1 MSTDITLGWT
11 KEGTAGYVLDDNDVF
26 AIGLGT
32 LTGDAST
39 VEDFFGKIISSKTAV
54 ISNTNLIF
62 GKNTACTA
70 VSSLN
75 LTLNSTTTI
84 SFWLITRW
92 SLTVFSLNFS
102 GGYIDIAGDTTGY
115 VRSSLGSQIPVAFSI
130 GTPYFV
136 RIILNADNT
145 MLVYVNGV
153 LIGSTTFSLRT
164 LNSISCQTSYGFIR
178 DLVISKVAR
187 SGSFVPTNILGY

>member
-39 VEDFFGKIISSKTAV
+39 VEDFYGKIISSKVVAK
-54 ISNTNLIF
+54 SNTNLVF
-62 GKNTACTA
+62 GKNTMEINT
-70 VSSLN
+70 SFLN
-75 LTLNSTTTI
+75 LTLNSTATI
-84 SFWLITRW
+84 SFWLIGNW
-92 SLTVFSLNFS
+92 SATVFTLGFT
-102 GGYIDIAGDTTGY
+102 GGYIDMAGGGY
-115 VRSSLGSQIPVAFSI
+115 IRSSQTGVQIPVTFTPR
-130 GTPYFV
+130 TPYFV
-136 RIILNADNT
+136 RIILNANNT

-164 LNSISCQTSYGFIR
+164 LNSISCQTSNGFIR

-187 SGSFVPTNILGY
+187 SGSFVPANILGY